1 MTRLAEYHLRTPIS
15 ETDVRK
21 LKVGDVLY
29 VSGEHV
35 YTARDEAHQRALE
48 LARRGERP
56 PVDFEGGVIYH
67 VGPVVMQKEGKW
79 QIVAAGPTTSTRM
92 ELFED
97 EFLRTYKAR
106 IIVGKGGMGPR
117 TLAALKEVGAVYC
130 SYTGGCGALA
140 AKGLKEVRAYEWQDL
155 GMPEALWVITAE
167 EFGPLLVTMDSHGNS
182 MHEEMAKSVATR
194 KAHVYSL
201 IGIKE

>member
-1 MTRLAEYHLRTPIS
+1 MAEYHLTTPIS
-15 ETDVRK
+15 EEDARK
-21 LKVGDVLY
+21 LKTGDIVY

-35 YTARDEAHQRALE
+35 YTARDEAHERALHMYE
-48 LARRGERP
+48 KGEKP
-56 PVDFEGGVIYH
+56 PVDFAGSVIYH
-67 VGPVVMQKEGKW
+67 VGPVAWQKDGKW
-79 QIVAAGPTTSTRM
+79 KIVSAGPTTSIRM

-97 EFLRTYKAR
+97 DFLRKYKAR
-106 IIVGKGGMGPR
+106 ILVGKGGMGAK

-140 AKGLKEVRAYEWQDL
+140 AKGLKEVRAYLWDDL

-182 MHEEMAKSVATR
+182 MHDEMDKRVAANKSAVYAK
-194 KAHVYSL
+194 

>member
-1 MTRLAEYHLRTPIS
+1 MPEYHLTTPIS
-15 ETDVRK
+15 EADARK
-21 LKVGDVLY
+21 LKVGDIVY

-48 LARRGERP
+48 LLKKGEKP
-56 PVDFEGGVIYH
+56 PVDFNGSVIYH
-67 VGPVVMQKEGKW
+67 VGPVAWKKGGKW
-79 QIVAAGPTTSTRM
+79 QIVSAGPTTSTRM

-97 EFLRTYKAR
+97 EFLRKYKAR
-106 IIVGKGGMGPR
+106 IIVGKGGMGPK

-155 GMPEALWVITAE
+155 GMPEALWVITAKD
-167 EFGPLLVTMDSHGNS
+167 FGPLLVTMDSHGNS
-182 MHEEMAKSVATR
+182 LHDEIAKKVEAK
-194 KAHVYSL
+194 KAEVYAKL
-201 IGIKE
+201 GIKP

>member
-1 MTRLAEYHLRTPIS
+1 MAEYHLTTPIS
-15 ETDVRK
+15 EETVRK
-21 LKVGDVLY
+21 LKVGDVIY
-29 VSGEHV
+29 VTGEHV
-35 YTARDEAHQRALE
+35 YTARDEAHERALHMFE
-48 LARRGERP
+48 KGEKP
-56 PVDFEGGVIYH
+56 PVDFEGSVIYH
-67 VGPVVMQKEGKW
+67 VGPVAWKKDGKW
-79 QIVAAGPTTSTRM
+79 KIVSAGPTTSIRM

-97 EFLRTYKAR
+97 EFLRNYRAR
-106 IIVGKGGMGPR
+106 ILVGKGGMGKK

-140 AKGLKEVRAYEWQDL
+140 AKGLKEVREYLWDDL

-182 MHEEMAKSVATR
+182 MHEDMDRLVASR
-194 KAHVYSL
+194 KADVYAK

>member
-1 MTRLAEYHLRTPIS
+1 MAEYHLRTPIS
-15 ETDVRK
+15 ESDARK
-21 LKVGDVLY
+21 LNVGDVVY

-35 YTARDEAHQRALE
+35 YTARDEAHKRALE
-48 LARRGERP
+48 MFERNERP
-56 PVDFEGGVIYH
+56 PVDFSGSVVYH
-67 VGPVVMQKEGKW
+67 VGPVAMKKDGKW
-79 QIVAAGPTTSTRM
+79 QIVSAGPTTSARI

-97 EFLRTYKAR
+97 EFLRKYKAR
-106 IIVGKGGMGPR
+106 IIVGKGGMGPK

-167 EFGPLLVTMDSHGNS
+167 EFGPLLVTMDSHGRS
-182 MHEEMAKSVATR
+182 LHDDISRQVQAR
-194 KAHVYSL
+194 KADVYSR
-201 IGIKE
+201 IGVKE

>member
-1 MTRLAEYHLRTPIS
+1 MAEYHLTTPIS
-15 ETDVRK
+15 EADVRK
-21 LKVGDVLY
+21 LNVGDVVY

-48 LARRGERP
+48 MAKRGEKP
-56 PVDFEGGVIYH
+56 PVEFEGSVVYH
-67 VGPVVMQKEGKW
+67 VGPVAMQKDGKW

-97 EFLRTYKAR
+97 EFLRKYKAR
-106 IIVGKGGMGPR
+106 IIIGKGGMGPR

-130 SYTGGCGALA
+130 SFTGGCGALA

-155 GMPEALWVITAE
+155 GMPEALWVITAH
-167 EFGPLLVTMDSHGNS
+167 EFGPLLVTMDSHGRSLHDDMN
-182 MHEEMAKSVATR
+182 KSVAAR
-194 KAHVYSL
+194 KAQVYAK
-201 IGIKE
+201 IGAKE

>member
-1 MTRLAEYHLRTPIS
+1 MAEYHLTTPIR
-15 ETDVRK
+15 EADVRK
-21 LKVGDVLY
+21 LKVGDIVY

-48 LARRGERP
+48 MAKKGEKP
-56 PVDFEGGVIYH
+56 PVNFEGSVVYH
-67 VGPVVMQKEGKW
+67 VGPVAMQKNGKW

-106 IIVGKGGMGPR
+106 IIIGKGGMGPR

-130 SYTGGCGALA
+130 SFTGGCGALA
-140 AKGLKEVRAYEWQDL
+140 ARGLKEVRAYEWQDL
-155 GMPEALWVITAE
+155 GMPEALWVITAQD
-167 EFGPLLVTMDSHGNS
+167 FGPLLVTMDSHGNS
-182 MHEEMAKSVATR
+182 LHDDMNKSVAAR
-194 KAHVYSL
+194 KAQVYAK
-201 IGIKE
+201 IGAKE

>member
-1 MTRLAEYHLRTPIS
+1 MAEYHLKTPIA
-15 ETDVRK
+15 EADVRK
-21 LKVGDVLY
+21 LKVGDVVY
-29 VSGEHV
+29 VSGEHI
-35 YTARDEAHQRALE
+35 YTARDEAHHRALE
-48 LARRGERP
+48 LAKKGEKP
-56 PVDFEGGVIYH
+56 PVDFEGSVVYH
-67 VGPVVMQKEGKW
+67 VGPVAMQKDGKW
-79 QIVAAGPTTSTRM
+79 QIVAAGPTTSARI

-97 EFLRTYKAR
+97 EFLRKFKAR
-106 IIVGKGGMGPR
+106 IIVGKGGMGPK

-182 MHEEMAKSVATR
+182 IHDDMAKAVAAR
-194 KAHVYSL
+194 KSQVYAK
-201 IGIKE
+201 IGVKE